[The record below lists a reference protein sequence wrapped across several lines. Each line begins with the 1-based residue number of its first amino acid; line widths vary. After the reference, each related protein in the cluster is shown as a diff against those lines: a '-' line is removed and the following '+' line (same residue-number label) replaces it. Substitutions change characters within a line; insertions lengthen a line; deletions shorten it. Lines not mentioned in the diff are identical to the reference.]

1 MENKVVL
8 VDMINVYYSASF
20 LRPLKPVLPDKIQ
33 ISSVLARNDTHTLTL
48 APQAFSL
55 ESWVSG
61 GSSRSDI
68 TYSTIIIL
76 LKDGIEER
84 DTCPDEAVIDV
95 NMDRDY
101 LVDGGVTCIIF
112 M

>member
-1 MENKVVL
+1 MENKVVI

-20 LRPLKPVLPDKIQ
+20 LRPLKPVLADKIQ

-61 GSSRSDI
+61 DSSRSDTPI
-68 TYSTIIIL
+68 QLSSSCL
-76 LKDGIEER
+76 RMELR
-84 DTCPDEAVIDV
+84 S
-95 NMDRDY
+95 
-101 LVDGGVTCIIF
+101 VTHAL
-112 M
+112 MRQ

>member
-1 MENKVVL
+1 MENKVVI

-20 LRPLKPVLPDKIQ
+20 LRPLKPVLADKIQ

-61 GSSRSDI
+61 DSSRSDI

-84 DTCPDEAVIDV
+84 DTCPDEAVIV
-95 NMDRDY
+95 NMDRD
-101 LVDGGVTCIIF
+101 LKFGGVTCIIF